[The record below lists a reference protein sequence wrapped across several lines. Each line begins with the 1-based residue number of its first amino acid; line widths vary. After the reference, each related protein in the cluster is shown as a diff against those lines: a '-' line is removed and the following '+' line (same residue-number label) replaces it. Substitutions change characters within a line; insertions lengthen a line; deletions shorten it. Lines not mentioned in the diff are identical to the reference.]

1 MLIIIEIY
9 GLHQFTKTQ
18 KYFTDDE
25 LDEEQFSYQ
34 EHVHSDRND
43 QIDQLMDAANIE
55 GVEFKTGKVRYS
67 EQLNHEQIENKLLLG
82 DIQKQ

>member
-1 MLIIIEIY
+1 
-9 GLHQFTKTQ
+9 
-18 KYFTDDE
+18 
-25 LDEEQFSYQ
+25 
-34 EHVHSDRND
+34 
-43 QIDQLMDAANIE
+43 MDAANIE